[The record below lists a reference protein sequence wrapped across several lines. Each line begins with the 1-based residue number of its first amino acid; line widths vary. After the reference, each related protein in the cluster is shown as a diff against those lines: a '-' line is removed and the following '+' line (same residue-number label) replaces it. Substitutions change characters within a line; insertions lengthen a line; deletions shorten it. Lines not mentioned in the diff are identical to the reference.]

1 MLLATKQVKSRI
13 HRLVFTAHDAL
24 GAIAGVDILRN
35 KFGLV
40 PHAISGLCSA
50 SPLAIE
56 ELNDF
61 TDIPAVSNTQRDLN
75 QWARIVL

>member
-1 MLLATKQVKSRI
+1 MLLATKQVKSRV

-24 GAIAGVDILRN
+24 GAIAGVDILLN

-40 PHAISGLCSA
+40 PHTISVLCSA
-50 SPLAIE
+50 LPLAVK

-61 TDIPAVSNTQRDLN
+61 TDIPAVSNTRRDLN